1 MIEELIQKE
10 KEGKEYTLDVLRKSG
25 YWCRDC
31 RGNFIFVEPNQNAR
45 ALAQRLKEEKRI
57 LVHAYGNEL
66 LKDLL
71 RVSIGSK
78 EAMQIFL
85 DGFLD
90 LDKA

>member
-1 MIEELIQKE
+1 MPIDEGLTPEDAKLE
-10 KEGKEYTLDVLRKSG
+10 K
-25 YWCRDC
+25 
-31 RGNFIFVEPNQNAR
+31 
-45 ALAQRLKEEKRI
+45 QRLKEEKRI

-71 RVSIGSK
+71 RVSVGSK

>member
-1 MIEELIQKE
+1 MK
-10 KEGKEYTLDVLRKSG
+10 
-25 YWCRDC
+25 
-31 RGNFIFVEPNQNAR
+31 PHQNAR

-71 RVSIGSK
+71 RVSVGSK

>member
-1 MIEELIQKE
+1 MK
-10 KEGKEYTLDVLRKSG
+10 
-25 YWCRDC
+25 
-31 RGNFIFVEPNQNAR
+31 PNQNVR

-71 RVSIGSK
+71 RVSVGSK